1 MPSSPGWGLIFPLA
15 RPFFS
20 LLDGSTLP
28 GGAGLYGSIGPTRSG
43 PEARGPDALGT
54 STGLQGNDRD
64 GRGVSTPAATAAP
77 SVRPFGSPLLF
88 AVPGDV
94 SLPDA
99 MKDIIIVD
107 DHPLMRKGLALSLD
121 AEADLNVAAQY
132 SSAEDALEDIDRVDP
147 LLAIV
152 DVSLPGMSGMELI
165 KHLQARKPDIAILVV
180 SRHDEKLY
188 AERSI
193 RAGAKG
199 YIMKLEAG
207 DVIVKAVRQVLNGGI
222 YVSDEINERLL
233 MSMASG
239 GRERISQSP
248 LEVLSDRE
256 LEVFELTGRG
266 SSTRD
271 IAERLHLSVK
281 TVESYRARI
290 KKKLNLDSAT
300 ELMKHAVQWVE
311 SEGAT

>member
-1 MPSSPGWGLIFPLA
+1 M
-15 RPFFS
+15 
-20 LLDGSTLP
+20 
-28 GGAGLYGSIGPTRSG
+28 
-43 PEARGPDALGT
+43 
-54 STGLQGNDRD
+54 Q
-64 GRGVSTPAATAAP
+64 
-77 SVRPFGSPLLF
+77 
-88 AVPGDV
+88 
-94 SLPDA
+94 
-99 MKDIIIVD
+99 DIIIVD
-107 DHPLMRKGLALSLD
+107 DHPLMRKGLALALD
-121 AEADLNVAAQY
+121 AEAEFNVAGQM
-132 SSAEDALEDIDRVDP
+132 SSAEEALEEVDRIDP
-147 LLAIV
+147 ALAIV
-152 DVSLPGMSGMELI
+152 DVSLPGMSGMELV
-165 KHLQARKPDIAILVV
+165 KHLQARKPEVKILVV
-180 SRHDEKLY
+180 SRHDETLY

-222 YVSDEINERLL
+222 YVSDQINERLL
-233 MSMASG
+233 LSMAAG
-239 GRERISQSP
+239 GRERITQSP

-290 KKKLNLDSAT
+290 KKKLNLESAT

-311 SEGAT
+311 SESAT